1 MENIILLGQT
11 APWLSIIMIVLA
23 LCLGIIFYLWSIQII
38 KKIELLII
46 KMKQNVD
53 NLEYLSQYIYE
64 TAYFKMKEN
73 HHRNRDEDTALSNEN
88 INLNELKE
96 VNKQLQYVK
105 EVQMEINQKLNRKT
119 DDISKKQQEVYSNK
133 NNVIFPQSFPSGEED
148 KYKNISELI
157 IMYLKELLRE
167 KDQVTAQ
174 ELVYTMPNQYSLA
187 DIYRTLEIM
196 KERNQISWKDK
207 SINPQSSLR
216 LP

>member
-23 LCLGIIFYLWSIQII
+23 MCLGIIFYLWSIQII

-64 TAYFKMKEN
+64 IAYFKMKEN
-73 HHRNRDEDTALSNEN
+73 NQRNRDEDIALSNEN

-96 VNKQLQYVK
+96 VKKQIQYVK
-105 EVQMEINQKLNRKT
+105 EMQMEINQKLNRKA
-119 DDISKKQQEVYSNK
+119 DDISEKQQEVYSNK
-133 NNVIFPQSFPSGEED
+133 NDVTFPQSVPSGEED
-148 KYKNISELI
+148 KYKDISELI

-167 KDQVTAQ
+167 KEQVTAQ
-174 ELVYTMPNQYSLA
+174 ELVYAMPNQYSLA